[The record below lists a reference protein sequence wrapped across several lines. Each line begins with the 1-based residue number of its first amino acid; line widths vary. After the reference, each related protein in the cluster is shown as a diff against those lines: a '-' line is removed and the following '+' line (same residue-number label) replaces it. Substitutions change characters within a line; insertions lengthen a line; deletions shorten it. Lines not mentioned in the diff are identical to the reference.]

1 MTSSSARQ
9 AGTTWGN
16 GLKPLATIDFGST
29 SYVFYVGLRALALN
43 IGVAA
48 IVTVLVGLV
57 STKPQSALR
66 NAT

>member
-1 MTSSSARQ
+1 
-9 AGTTWGN
+9 
-16 GLKPLATIDFGST
+16 LKPLATIDFGST